1 MAAKPQTE
9 LQPKDETHQLSM
21 LVLKANKG
29 EENGPEVKELR
40 KFLDEHEEFAHS
52 HTVVAHT
59 VKRAVMLKVV
69 KDPGNFELFER
80 EYKMR
85 RDDLGW
91 EDATPIERLMIERI
105 MLLWVRLL
113 WCEHYN
119 GIFMQPSVGMRE
131 SEYADKMY
139 ARAHSH
145 YVKAIES
152 LARLRQVQAITKA
165 ADAQASILK
174 MKEKAI
180 RAHIEANT
188 PKVFD
193 AARGLRDARE
203 QLEQKRA

>member
-1 MAAKPQTE
+1 MPAKPQTQ
-9 LQPKDETHQLSM
+9 LQPKDDSLQLSM

-29 EENGPEVKELR
+29 KENGPEVKELR

-59 VKRAVMLKVV
+59 VKRAVMLKVI
-69 KDPGNFELFER
+69 KEPGNFELFER

-85 RDDLGW
+85 RDELGW
-91 EDATPIERLMIERI
+91 RDATPIERLMIERI

-113 WCEHYN
+113 WCENYN
-119 GIFMQPSVGMRE
+119 GSFMQPSVSIRE

-139 ARAHSH
+139 ARAHTR
-145 YVKAIES
+145 YVKAVES

-165 ADAQASILK
+165 ADAQASILE

-180 RAHIEANT
+180 RARIEGKM

-193 AARGLRDARE
+193 ASKGLRAARE